1 MRRLEL
7 DFRRRPRPSA
17 AGWGLLAC
25 GVIAMGAVLGVER
38 QVAAATAAHEAAV
51 HRIEQTLPGAAQ
63 APLSPAETRARES
76 SLGDVQRV
84 QAQLDLPW
92 GELFA
97 TLESLASADVALL
110 ALTPD
115 ARKRQVRISAEARN
129 LAAMLE
135 FHRKLEDSAAL
146 RDVSLINHE
155 IADDVQG
162 QPVRFSLVA
171 GWVIDNARP

>member
-17 AGWGLLAC
+17 AGWALLAC
-25 GVIAMGAVLGVER
+25 GVIAVGAVLGLER
-38 QVAAATAAHEAAV
+38 QIAADTAAHEAV
-51 HRIEQTLPGAAQ
+51 VRRVEQTLPGAAQ
-63 APLSPAETRARES
+63 APLSPADVKARDA

-84 QAQLDLPW
+84 RAQLNLPW

-97 TLESLASADVALL
+97 TLESLASADIALL

-115 ARKRQVRISAEARN
+115 ARKRQVRISGEARN

-135 FHRKLEDSAAL
+135 FHRKLEESAAL

-155 IADDVQG
+155 IAEDAPG